1 MLESFSLID
10 EKKRLNPYVFAEM
23 RIFNDVLPRFQV
35 QRNKEKNNRRKKKKK
50 GSSLVLP
57 SCKSWFQYCT

>member
-10 EKKRLNPYVFAEM
+10 EKKRLNLYIFAEM
-23 RIFNDVLPRFQV
+23 RIFDDVLPQFQV

>member
-23 RIFNDVLPRFQV
+23 RIFDDVLPQFQV

-50 GSSLVLP
+50 RIKFSFTLV
-57 SCKSWFQYCT
+57 